1 MTTNQIIWTQ
11 LPNETSYDRTN
22 RINRD
27 LHRIFF
33 DFKEVCP
40 ERFIE
45 ESVLDGARCHICKAG
60 NPSGGPIIHITPR
73 FLESLD
79 AMQLIVES
87 GKFAEVREEYYHWL
101 ESGKP
106 KYGCRILIYR
116 QIGNQQMKRIMFFEG
131 KGSSRQEA
139 FYVTAL
145 RAMGYEVVQE
155 SQGESNV

>member
-1 MTTNQIIWTQ
+1 MNEKIIWYQ
-11 LPNETSYDRTN
+11 LANESADERTARLN
-22 RINRD
+22 AE

-33 DFKEVCP
+33 DGKDVCP
-40 ERFIE
+40 RGFKNFIGYCYTCLHCG
-45 ESVLDGARCHICKAG
+45 VCFIDGDVEHG
-60 NPSGGPIIHITPR
+60 TPR